1 MAMSNMAKIR
11 VLAVLIIALALPTFL
26 SLLWHRLSGDP
37 MMRPLGITKE
47 AVQDEE
53 GEGLIIYADLQLDPD
68 DPSIPNPAAFRK
80 AVKDGFWAKGL
91 QVTIRPGV
99 SENGSVITYRIGP
112 STIGPLPAAQAVKG
126 INAAVAAYR
135 MNVPVKK

>member
-1 MAMSNMAKIR
+1 MAKIR
-11 VLAVLIIALALPTFL
+11 VLAVLILVLVLPTFM

-37 MMRPLGITKE
+37 MMRPLGLTKE
-47 AVQDEE
+47 ALQDE

-80 AVKDGFWAKGL
+80 AVQDGFLAKGV

-99 SENGSVITYRIGP
+99 SDNGSVITYRIGP
-112 STIGPLPAAQAVKG
+112 STIGPLPAVQAVKG

-135 MNVPVKK
+135 MNVPVNK